1 MKTAAMAVIGL
12 FLTATLTACG
22 GGVSEADAE
31 KDARAELKEL
41 GLPKSVTDCA
51 IDGIKKEAGSLGEY
65 MDLPAKKQQTIAAAA
80 GSKCATDMS
89 DEEIG
94 DLGDTLDDK
103 GLDFSDPAMRD
114 SFITGMTTQ
123 GVPEDVANC
132 ILDKMID
139 EKLELSDAADATI
152 IGRLAQA
159 CQ

>member
-22 GGVSEADAE
+22 GGVTEADAE
-31 KDARAELKEL
+31 KDARAELKGL
-41 GLPKSVTDCA
+41 GLSKSVTDCA
-51 IDGIKKEAGSLGEY
+51 IAGIKKEAGSLEKY
-65 MDLPAKKQQTIAAAA
+65 MDLSAKKQQTIAAAA

-89 DEEIG
+89 EEEVG
-94 DLGDTLDDK
+94 DLTDNLDDK
-103 GLDFSDPAMRD
+103 GVDFSDPAMRD

-139 EKLELSDAADATI
+139 QKLELSDVTNAEI
-152 IGRLAQA
+152 MGKLAQECA
-159 CQ
+159 